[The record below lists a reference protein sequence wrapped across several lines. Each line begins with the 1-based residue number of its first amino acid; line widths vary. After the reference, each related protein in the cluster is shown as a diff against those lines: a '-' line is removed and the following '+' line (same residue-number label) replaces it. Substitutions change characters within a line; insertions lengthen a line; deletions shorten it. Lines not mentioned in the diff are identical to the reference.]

1 MIILTT
7 SSTAQTLKV
16 IPRDYLTTF
25 ILSIRDDSTNIVK
38 HYEISGATTI
48 GNYLTFTNVFSP
60 ILVEN
65 HFYDITL
72 GVSNSFWNTNIK
84 LWQDDQT
91 LWNVDDTSDGV
102 IYKDK
107 IFCTDQDIDQ
117 ENNDYYKINKGQ
129 YTHYNGYDNT
139 YLVI

>member
-1 MIILTT
+1 MIVLST
-7 SSTAQTLKV
+7 SATAQTLKV
-16 IPRDYLTTF
+16 IPRDYLNTF
-25 ILSIRDDSTNIVK
+25 ILSIRDDSTNVVK
-38 HYEISGATTI
+38 HYEISGAITL
-48 GNYLTFTNVFSP
+48 GNYLSFTNIFNPV
-60 ILVEN
+60 LVEN

>member
-7 SSTAQTLKV
+7 SLTAQTLKV

-129 YTHYNGYDNT
+129 YIHYNGYDNT